1 MRESGKTVSFASTLD
16 RDRTF
21 LLLVAIM
28 LIASAMIFSPDARAG
43 KPPQTI
49 DVIDSSLKSTDPTH
63 LSGQVVY
70 VDFWA
75 SWCAPCQQ
83 SFPWMKEL
91 QKRYGGKG
99 LRIVAVNVN
108 KKPDEA
114 RNFLEEKRVAFDVIF
129 DSTGTLA
136 KRYDLKT
143 MPTSFIYD
151 RGGKLRQRHEGY
163 MPNDST
169 GLDSLVAALIGEKG
183 NR

>member
-1 MRESGKTVSFASTLD
+1 MRDSGMTVSFASTLD
-16 RDRTF
+16 RDRAF
-21 LLLVAIM
+21 WVLFAII
-28 LIASAMIFSPDARAG
+28 LIVFAIIASPNARAG

-49 DVIDSSLKSTDPTH
+49 AVIDSSLKSIDTTH
-63 LSGQVVY
+63 LTGQVVY

-91 QKRYGGKG
+91 QKRYGAKG
-99 LRIVAVNVN
+99 LHIVAVNVN

-151 RGGKLRQRHEGY
+151 RSGKLRQRHEGY
-163 MPNDST
+163 MPNDSI
-169 GLDSLVAALIGEKG
+169 GLDSLVAALIGEKR
-183 NR
+183 NP